1 MKNNDKYKQLFMK
14 DEQSMVNDDQPM
26 MNDV

>member
-1 MKNNDKYKQLFMK
+1 MKNNDKYKQLIMK